1 MLTSKNVFTIDIIAP
16 QEADVYDWV
25 KNTLKPL
32 LKREFNLSVIGDGG
46 LQSVSIDFICKPF
59 PLHKTP
65 QQLLNMITHSI
76 VPITP
81 PLWGVEWYDW
91 TYDESE

>member
-16 QEADVYDWV
+16 QEADIYHWV

-32 LKREFNLSVIGDGG
+32 LKNQFNLSVIGDGG
-46 LQSVSIDFICKPF
+46 LQSVSIDFICKPY

-65 QQLLNMITHSI
+65 QQLLDMLSVATI
-76 VPITP
+76 PITP
-81 PLWGVEWYDW
+81 PLWGVEWHHW
-91 TYDESE
+91 TYDTLE